1 MAFKRL
7 YYVKEI
13 VKFEI
18 AALRQYLEENLN
30 SIRSKQE
37 SLHGELNKTL
47 ETIDDKESEQHF
59 IDQFLDNSLIYFEGF
74 PKYFNDST
82 YLIFYSFFEANLAKV
97 ARIAK
102 TDLNTHNKKK
112 ITASPANN
120 YAHGSK
126 DFLTKHC
133 LLKIKAKENI
143 WKKLNKLRDYR
154 NFIAHNN
161 SHLKQTGDA
170 TSRAKKKNTVNYIN
184 RVFGK
189 CISTDDLGQCHIEN
203 PKLLIS
209 MLDLVETYLFFVI
222 DKTMKKC
229 K

>member
-18 AALRQYLEENLN
+18 TALRQYLEENLDG
-30 SIRSKQE
+30 IRLRQE
-37 SLHGELNKTL
+37 SLHGVLKKSL
-47 ETIDDKESEQHF
+47 ETIDDKESEQYL
-59 IDQFLDNSLIYFEGF
+59 IDQFLDDSLIYFEGF

-82 YLIFYSFFEANLAKV
+82 FLIIYSFFEANLAKV

-126 DFLTKHC
+126 NFLTNHC

-170 TSRAKKKNTVNYIN
+170 TARANNKNTVNYIN

-189 CISTDDLGQCHIEN
+189 CIGTDNLGQCHIEN
-203 PKLLIS
+203 PKLLS
-209 MLDLVETYLFFVI
+209 LMLGLVENYLLFVI
-222 DKTMKKC
+222 DKGMKKC